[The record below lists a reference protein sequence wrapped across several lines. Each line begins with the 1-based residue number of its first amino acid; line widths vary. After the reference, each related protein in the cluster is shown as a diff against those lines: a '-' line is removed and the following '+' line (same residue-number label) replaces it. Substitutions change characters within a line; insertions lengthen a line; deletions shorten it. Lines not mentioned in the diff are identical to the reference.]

1 MDEKALIFGVS
12 YAIDNLIIALITKKI
27 DLNLKDDYYVNIS
40 PPPIPDS
47 PEFDDS
53 VISGIFI
60 ELTEELVKTILGW
73 LQEQKKEPAEKT
85 KLKISING
93 NLLNINSHD
102 LEIIK
107 EALKKCSKTK
117 KEQSNCG
124 LRN

>member
-1 MDEKALIFGVS
+1 MAEKALIFGGS
-12 YAIDNLIIALITKKI
+12 YTVDDLIIALLTKKI

-53 VISGIFI
+53 VISGIFVD
-60 ELTEELVKTILGW
+60 LTEELIKTILWW

-93 NLLNINSHD
+93 NLLKINAHD
-102 LEIIK
+102 LEIIRGTLK
-107 EALKKCSKTK
+107 ECSKTK
-117 KEQSNCG
+117 KG
-124 LRN
+124 TK